1 MAPGILAA
9 NSEYSCVCQ
18 SALARACDAW
28 LQQPPGDLPFSREI
42 PAPASSLWPWALS
55 RESGEVGGS
64 CCCKALG
71 SRSEAEFRRG
81 QKSRFSTG
89 KLVEYPS
96 IARQI
101 HRFFFPAGKMKQT
114 GNSWPP
120 PLQMCSCEG
129 SLSPGITGTKP
140 PTGCE
145 PTAGQ
150 WQLLGSDGAAALLPR
165 PSVPCPAR
173 FWGGRR
179 EEAPQSEQINPVGLA
194 LRVPGLSGAH
204 RAKFCSYS
212 SSTW

>member
-1 MAPGILAA
+1 
-9 NSEYSCVCQ
+9 
-18 SALARACDAW
+18 
-28 LQQPPGDLPFSREI
+28 
-42 PAPASSLWPWALS
+42 
-55 RESGEVGGS
+55 
-64 CCCKALG
+64 
-71 SRSEAEFRRG
+71 
-81 QKSRFSTG
+81 
-89 KLVEYPS
+89 
-96 IARQI
+96 
-101 HRFFFPAGKMKQT
+101 MKQT

-120 PLQMCSCEG
+120 PLQMFGCEG

-165 PSVPCPAR
+165 PSVPCPAT

-204 RAKFCSYS
+204 RATFCSYS
-212 SSTW
+212 SSTWRGIGRGTRAFSGIHGPKLSELFWSCGKAGMQHWDAGQLLPRSLQGWRRNLSVKSTRQSIFLPGASLTPGKLKG